1 MLKRIILFNLLFV
14 FSLYSF
20 SQKNTDT
27 VAILDA
33 RVKIVVPKELTPMS
47 DEMFAI
53 KYGNK
58 KKPILI
64 LSDKDAEVNLLADMT
79 PQPATENDLAAYRDF
94 RIEQLKKSRSDL
106 EIKDKGL
113 KTVNGK
119 KVAYFKFLSQA
130 IDQKVFNYFFFALID
145 GKVLLFTF
153 NCIEKLQKEWEA
165 KADTMLSTLKIR

>member
-1 MLKRIILFNLLFV
+1 MLKKLISCNLAFV
-14 FSLYSF
+14 VSLYSF
-20 SQKNTDT
+20 SQKNADT
-27 VAILDA
+27 IAILDA
-33 RVKIVVPKELTPMS
+33 KVKIVVPKELTPMS

-64 LSDKDAEVNLLADMT
+64 LSDKDAEVNFLADLT

-94 RIEQLKKSRSDL
+94 RIEQIKKNRSDF

-130 IDQKVFNYFFFALID
+130 IDQKVFNYYFFALVD

-153 NCIEKLQKEWEA
+153 NCIEKLQKDWEA